1 MKSITLSDFAERMW
15 KALHGDKTYEQVEQE
30 FEEYR
35 LKRAQEILADMP
47 FKKLEEE

>member
-1 MKSITLSDFAERMW
+1 MKPITLSDFAERMW

-35 LKRAQEILADMP
+35 LKRAHEILANLP
-47 FKKLEEE
+47 FKKQEKE